1 MKDPDIERI
10 RDYIRPSFHNLAFC
24 AVFCLILGFI
34 MLLFLGAEGA
44 GAALVMMLASAA
56 VLAIPAWMEW
66 APFLRALGELRDLR
80 DDPAMLKAIVRDF
93 DTAPAAF
100 SGDVRLGSLYLFGKG
115 SGALIRRGP
124 ECRLVYGKSYYK
136 GGWNWRVCVKSGD
149 SFAVKLLELRR
160 AECTEDSIKSWV
172 DQANALLAE

>member
-1 MKDPDIERI
+1 MKDSDIKRI
-10 RDYIRPSFHNLAFC
+10 KDFIRPSFRSVTVSAGFC
-24 AVFCLILGFI
+24 VILGLI
-34 MLLFLGAEGA
+34 FLIVGGDRGVEA
-44 GAALVMMLASAA
+44 AALVMLTSAA

-66 APFLRALGELRDLR
+66 SPYFRALGEFRRLR
-80 DDPAMLKAIVRDF
+80 DDPAMLRAVVKDF
-93 DTAPAAF
+93 DTAPTAF
-100 SGDVRLGSLYLFGKG
+100 QGDVRLGSLYLFGKG

-149 SFAVKLLELRR
+149 GFAVKLLELRR